1 MGIKNL
7 VRLAVKGFGKEFK
20 KNNKNKKSIDEKSK
34 EFKKKQETRRF
45 LKSDEYKAL
54 RSEQKK
60 SNLPG
65 TNKTII
71 KLQKKYGLR
80 PKGLR

>member
-45 LKSDEYKAL
+45 LKSDEY
-54 RSEQKK
+54 
-60 SNLPG
+60 G
-65 TNKTII
+65 TDYYSFQRLFKNSFYYFADVI
-71 KLQKKYGLR
+71 K
-80 PKGLR
+80 